1 MKSRFFWALYIG
13 ASAIGAT
20 TGAQT
25 TGHATRPVSAP
36 AIGTSVASPRAS
48 QKTDSIR
55 TNDTQAL
62 RTYDTQALR
71 FEAHWGSADIIRGA
85 DGPTVGTV
93 GLFRSFE
100 LEKLVES
107 SPHAVAE
114 ARAFERDNF
123 AGSVVGAL
131 GAVTLGIGAIVTS
144 NSSNNASSPVLIIA
158 GAGGIAWG
166 VQHLNRGYSSLSRA
180 LWWYNRDLHR

>member
-1 MKSRFFWALYIG
+1 MKSSFFWPLYIG

-20 TGAQT
+20 AGAQT
-25 TGHATRPVSAP
+25 TGHTARPVTAP
-36 AIGTSVASPRAS
+36 AIATSGASPRAA
-48 QKTDSIR
+48 QKADSVR
-55 TNDTQAL
+55 S
-62 RTYDTQALR
+62 YDTQALR

-93 GLFRSFE
+93 GWFRSFE

-158 GAGGIAWG
+158 GA
-166 VQHLNRGYSSLSRA
+166 
-180 LWWYNRDLHR
+180 

>member
-48 QKTDSIR
+48 QKADSVR
-55 TNDTQAL
+55 S
-62 RTYDTQALR
+62 YDTQALR
-71 FEAHWGSADIIRGA
+71 FEARWGSADIIRGA
-85 DGPTVGTV
+85 DGPTIGTV

-158 GAGGIAWG
+158 GAGAIAWG